1 MTLKV
6 AEFQLP
12 SHSDLRS
19 KAWAFLKSNKPGELK
34 KMSKGKLDRYCEQK
48 AKAAENL
55 AKNLIATGEF
65 PEVAWNLAIRQEIL
79 ESESD

>member
-1 MTLKV
+1 MTIPV
-6 AEFQLP
+6 AEYQTP

-19 KAWAFLKSNKPGELK
+19 KAWAFLKVNKPGELR
-34 KMSKGKLDRYCEQK
+34 KMSKAKLDRYCERK
-48 AKAAENL
+48 ARAAENL
-55 AKNLIATGEF
+55 VKNLIATGEF